1 MNEKL
6 AKNKQ
11 NPIMPE
17 SAEKLACELK
27 AVKYVKCSAHTQR
40 GVKNVFGETILA
52 TLEPP
57 E

>member
-1 MNEKL
+1 
-6 AKNKQ
+6 
-11 NPIMPE
+11 MPE